1 MYFIMKTLALVVQRY
16 PFAYILYILHAKM
29 MTFESEKSSVEMF
42 ATVYMIKK
50 IQACNHNFSVWNY
63 SSSKKLT

>member
-1 MYFIMKTLALVVQRY
+1 MHICKQANNKLEKNIMYFIMKTLALVVQRY

-42 ATVYMIKK
+42 TTVYMIKK
-50 IQACNHNFSVWNY
+50 I
-63 SSSKKLT
+63 